1 MRKEVFVTLQDG
13 GNDVMFRITQ
23 MPAMQQARWTSKAL
37 IMLAAT
43 GVVTNLNMFE
53 VDKLQKQFEKDGIK
67 MLVDLIGKLEYEKVE
82 PLLNELLACCAHV
95 PDKTNRNFVVN
106 VTADNLDSVIGDFQ
120 NVYKLAIEAFKVN
133 FTSSAAGSPP
143 PDPETSGYNFYEAY
157 VNVNGMAGVVI
168 SRRLA
173 TLHELETV
181 YSYEDLLNLYEIVYI
196 NNINEHRA
204 YEEAKKNGAR

>member
-1 MRKEVFVTLQDG
+1 MRKEVFITLQDG

-106 VTADNLDSVIGDFQ
+106 VTADNLDSVIGDYQ

-133 FTSSAAGSPP
+133 FTVSAAGNPSPTRKQA
-143 PDPETSGYNFYEAY
+143 DITFTK
-157 VNVNGMAGVVI
+157 
-168 SRRLA
+168 R
-173 TLHELETV
+173 T
-181 YSYEDLLNLYEIVYI
+181 
-196 NNINEHRA
+196 
-204 YEEAKKNGAR
+204 

>member
-1 MRKEVFVTLQDG
+1 MRKEVFATLQDG

-53 VDKLQKQFEKDGIK
+53 VDKLKKQFEKDGIK
-67 MLVDLIGKLEYEKVE
+67 MLVDLIGKLEFEKVE

-106 VTADNLDSVIGDFQ
+106 VTADNLDSVIGDYQ

-133 FTSSAAGSPP
+133 FTSSAAGSPSP
-143 PDPETSGYNFYEAY
+143 TRKQADITFTKR
-157 VNVNGMAGVVI
+157 M
-168 SRRLA
+168 
-173 TLHELETV
+173 
-181 YSYEDLLNLYEIVYI
+181 
-196 NNINEHRA
+196 
-204 YEEAKKNGAR
+204 

>member
-1 MRKEVFVTLQDG
+1 MRKEMFVTLQDG

-67 MLVDLIGKLEYEKVE
+67 MLVDLIGKLEFEKVE

-133 FTSSAAGSPP
+133 FISSAAGSPSP
-143 PDPETSGYNFYEAY
+143 TRKQADITFTKR
-157 VNVNGMAGVVI
+157 M
-168 SRRLA
+168 
-173 TLHELETV
+173 
-181 YSYEDLLNLYEIVYI
+181 
-196 NNINEHRA
+196 
-204 YEEAKKNGAR
+204 

>member
-1 MRKEVFVTLQDG
+1 MRKEVFITLQDG

-23 MPAMQQARWTSKAL
+23 MSAMQQARWTSKAL

-67 MLVDLIGKLEYEKVE
+67 MLVDLIGKLEFEKVE

-133 FTSSAAGSPP
+133 FTFSAAGSPSP
-143 PDPETSGYNFYEAY
+143 TRKEAD
-157 VNVNGMAGVVI
+157 I
-168 SRRLA
+168 TFTKR
-173 TLHELETV
+173 T
-181 YSYEDLLNLYEIVYI
+181 
-196 NNINEHRA
+196 
-204 YEEAKKNGAR
+204 